1 MIVSHMCKIPF
12 TPQLR
17 VIIPF
22 GFVIFN
28 AYGPAVQILLKPLI
42 PTIVASSLYMV
53 FIVLVYLHFVFGVV
67 KDICNFLNIFLF
79 KIKPVAASN
88 GKLD

>member
-28 AYGPAVQILLKPLI
+28 AYGPSVGLIAKPLI
-42 PTIVASSLYMV
+42 PTIVASSMYMV
-53 FIVLVYLHFVFGVV
+53 FIVLVYLHFVSGVV
-67 KDICNFLNIFLF
+67 KDICDFLNIFLF
-79 KIKPVAASN
+79 KIKPVTTETD
-88 GKLD
+88 KTK